1 MKNLHVFDTLASCES
16 FMSSSDF
23 VMPFV
28 GYIKDGGAVKYR
40 KVIPIEPPAPID
52 YL

>member
-40 KVIPIEPPAPID
+40 KVVILTVPRVD
-52 YL
+52 QL

>member
-28 GYIKDGGAVKYR
+28 GYIKDGVAVKYR
-40 KVIPIEPPAPID
+40 KVVILTVPRVD
-52 YL
+52 HL

>member
-40 KVIPIEPPAPID
+40 KVVILTVPPFD
-52 YL
+52 HL